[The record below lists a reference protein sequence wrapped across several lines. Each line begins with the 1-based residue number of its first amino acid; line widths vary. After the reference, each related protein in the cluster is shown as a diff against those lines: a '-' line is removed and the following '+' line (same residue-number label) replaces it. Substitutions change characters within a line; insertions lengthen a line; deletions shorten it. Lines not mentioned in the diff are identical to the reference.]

1 MHDIVN
7 LPVFLLAVLGLC
19 AMPGPDCLYIAG
31 RTLAQGR
38 RAGVVSA
45 LGVISGAGVH
55 VLCAALGLSA
65 FLAASAGAFSAI
77 RLAGA
82 AYLVFLGVQTFFA
95 RPARPDRPEEERS
108 ARDRE
113 LFLQGMLTDVLNP
126 KVALFF
132 LAFLPQFIQPGAAD
146 KVSAFL
152 ALGAIVLVVGLAWDL
167 GVVLATD
174 SLAGRVGGFLRG
186 RGAAGG
192 RWPNRLLGGLFVGLG
207 LALGCEEA

>member
-7 LPVFLLAVLGLC
+7 LPVFLLAALGLC

-55 VLCAALGLSA
+55 VLFAALGLSA
-65 FLAASAGAFSAI
+65 FLAASAGAFAAVK
-77 RLAGA
+77 LAGA
-82 AYLVFLGVQTFFA
+82 AYLVYLGVQTFLA
-95 RPARPDRPEEERS
+95 KPARQARPEEERS

-113 LFLQGMLTDVLNP
+113 LFVQGMLTDVLNP

-132 LAFLPQFIQPGAAD
+132 LAFLPQFIAPGAAD

-152 ALGAIVLVVGLAWDL
+152 VLGSLVLAMGLAWDL
-167 GVVLATD
+167 GVVLAAER
-174 SLAGRVGGFLRG
+174 LAGFLRG
-186 RGAAGG
+186 RAGALPGG

>member
-55 VLCAALGLSA
+55 VLFAALGLSA
-65 FLAASAGAFSAI
+65 FLAASAGAFAAI
-77 RLAGA
+77 KLAGA

-95 RPARPDRPEEERS
+95 KPARPGRPEEERS
-108 ARDRE
+108 SRDRE

-146 KVSAFL
+146 KVAAFL
-152 ALGAIVLVVGLAWDL
+152 ALGGMVLAVGLAWDL

-174 SLAGRVGGFLRG
+174 RLGGLLRG

-207 LALGCEEA
+207 LALGWEAA